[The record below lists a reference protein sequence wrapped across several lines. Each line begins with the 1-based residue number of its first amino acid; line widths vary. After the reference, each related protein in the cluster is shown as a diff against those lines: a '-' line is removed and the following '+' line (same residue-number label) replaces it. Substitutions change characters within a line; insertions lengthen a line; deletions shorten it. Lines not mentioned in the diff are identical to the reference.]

1 MMSLERYFIF
11 SSYAMFMTG
20 YVMLASTRQLDVFS
34 LGLFAVVLG
43 AGWLIDTERLNWSI
57 GHKSVNWLMGGG
69 LAFPVAEWYALGVS
83 PVTVT
88 LHFVFFAA
96 ALKLLRRK
104 TSRDWIWLY
113 VVTFCQVLMTAGMMV
128 STTFLLLVIIYL
140 FAATS
145 AFIAYEM
152 RRSASAFAANNPS
165 RRVTVEY
172 RKGNDRRPVE
182 SPRLGS
188 LHVFPACTLE
198 AILLLAAPIFLA
210 MPRVSRGFSRSGI
223 LRGEALSGFSDSV
236 RLGEVAQIKL
246 NPQVVMRVRV
256 KFLRGARQRTLRW
269 RGVTLDNYDGQT
281 WNYTGQKPTLLK
293 RGVEGFYLDEAGGYN
308 PAEESQASNWGVGGF
323 HWDDLVGKYFDTEQR
338 FFLEPLAIDT
348 VFVAPHPRLITGLPD
363 LARDQGD
370 GLWTAPHD
378 YYKLDYTALSDTT
391 EVSDGL
397 LAEENSRAYP
407 SEIQRRYLQ
416 LPDNHDRRI
425 DELAAEVT
433 RGATT
438 NIEIARRIENYLRT
452 AYGYTLDLRRVEDGD
467 PVADFLFNTRQ
478 GHCEYF
484 VSAMVL
490 MLRSRRVPA
499 RLVNG
504 FQMGEYNEAADV
516 YTVRQSDAHSW
527 VEAYFPRRDQNGAG
541 VVFDPTPAAGLSVY
555 GGGLAAWLRHHREA
569 MEMFWLEHVIG
580 FDTNKQFSIAG
591 AAHRWVSTLF
601 SSYKWDMSSE
611 WIDWISKVARQIDS
625 QKDRG
630 AARGGRQ
637 SESQLSS
644 PGAHT
649 LAIALSA
656 LALTVAAT
664 FSWRRYGRSW
674 RRNARHDGAA
684 SAAAFYQEML
694 RALEHAGHKRAH
706 HQTPAEYAEQLRM
719 PAVSEITAIYQ
730 QVRFGDRILGDH
742 EIARVSLLLRDVRR
756 GSRIGLA
763 KYD

>member
-43 AGWLIDTERLNWSI
+43 AGWLIDTERLSWSL
-57 GHKSVNWLMGGG
+57 GHRNANWLMAGG
-69 LAFPVAEWYALGVS
+69 LAFPIVEWYALGVS
-83 PVTVT
+83 PVTMT

-104 TSRDWIWLY
+104 ASRDWIWLY
-113 VVTFCQVLMTAGMMV
+113 VVTFCQVLMTAGMMI

-182 SPRLGS
+182 SPRFGS
-188 LHVFPACTLE
+188 LPVFSACALT

-210 MPRVSRGFSRSGI
+210 MPRVSRGFSRNGM
-223 LRGEALSGFSDSV
+223 LRGEALTGFSDSV

-256 KFLRGARQRTLRW
+256 KFHRGTGPRTLRW

-281 WNYTGQKPTLLK
+281 WNNTHPKPAPLK
-293 RGVEGFYLDEAGGYN
+293 RGVEGFHLGEFGGYKQ
-308 PAEESQASNWGVGGF
+308 ALQSQTSKSGVDGVHPGDPE
-323 HWDDLVGKYFDTEQR
+323 WAYGDTEQR

-348 VFVAPHPRLITGLPD
+348 VFVAPEPRLIMGLPD

-370 GLWTAPHD
+370 GLLTAPHD
-378 YYKLDYTALSDTT
+378 YYKLDYTVFSDTS
-391 EVSDGL
+391 EVSDER
-397 LAEENSRAYP
+397 LAAENSRAYP

-438 NIEIARRIENYLRT
+438 NVEIARRIEKYLNT
-452 AYGYTLDLRRVEDGD
+452 AYAYTLDLRRVEDGD

-484 VSAMVL
+484 ASAMVL

-504 FQMGEYNEAADV
+504 FQTGEFNEAADV

-527 VEAYFPRRDQNGAG
+527 VEVYFPGEGHNGLWVA
-541 VVFDPTPAAGLSVY
+541 FDPTPPAGRSVY
-555 GGGLAAWLRHHREA
+555 GGGLAAWLRHRREA
-569 MEMFWLEHVIG
+569 MEMFWLEHVVS
-580 FDTNKQFSIAG
+580 FDANKQFSMAG
-591 AAHRWVSTLF
+591 AAQRWVSSLF
-601 SSYKWDMSSE
+601 SSYKWDLSSQ
-611 WIDWISKVARQIDS
+611 WIDWVSKMARQIES
-625 QKDRG
+625 RKDPGHAAGGGQPESPPSG
-630 AARGGRQ
+630 AG
-637 SESQLSS
+637 
-644 PGAHT
+644 PHT
-649 LAIALSA
+649 PA
-656 LALTVAAT
+656 LALSVAALALAVA

-674 RRNARHDGAA
+674 RRSARHDGAA
-684 SAAAFYQEML
+684 SAVAFYQEML
-694 RALEHAGHKRAH
+694 RALEHAGHKRAL
-706 HQTPAEYAEQLRM
+706 HQTPAEYAEQLRA

-730 QVRFGDRILGDH
+730 QVRFGDRILSDAD
-742 EIARVSLLLRDVRR
+742 ITRVSLLLREVRKGLRIENR
-756 GSRIGLA
+756 G
-763 KYD
+763 

>member
-20 YVMLASTRQLDVFS
+20 YVMLASTRQLDFFS

-57 GHKSVNWLMGGG
+57 GHRSANWLMGGG
-69 LAFPVAEWYALGVS
+69 LAFLIAEWYALGVS
-83 PVTVT
+83 PVMVT

-152 RRSASAFAANNPS
+152 RRSASAFEANNPS
-165 RRVTVEY
+165 RIVTIEY

-188 LHVFPACTLE
+188 LPVFSACALA

-210 MPRVSRGFSRSGI
+210 MPRVSRGLSRSGI

-236 RLGEVAQIKL
+236 RLGEVAQVKL

-256 KFLRGARQRTLRW
+256 RFLRGTGPRTLRW

-281 WNYTGQKPTLLK
+281 WNSPGQKPAVLK
-293 RGVEGFYLDEAGGYN
+293 RSVD
-308 PAEESQASNWGVGGF
+308 GF
-323 HWDDLVGKYFDTEQR
+323 HLGEAEWGYGDTEQR

-348 VFVAPHPRLITGLPD
+348 VFAAPQPRLITGLPD

-378 YYKLDYTALSDTT
+378 YYKLDYTVFSDTS
-391 EVSDGL
+391 EVSDER
-397 LAEENSRAYP
+397 LAAENSRAYP
-407 SEIQRRYLQ
+407 SDIQRRYLQ

-438 NIEIARRIENYLRT
+438 NIEIARRIEKHLRSY
-452 AYGYTLDLRRVEDGD
+452 YGYTLDLRRVEDGD

-484 VSAMVL
+484 ASAMVL

-504 FQMGEYNEAADV
+504 FQTGEYNDAADV

-527 VEAYFPRRDQNGAG
+527 VEVYFPREGHNGLWVA
-541 VVFDPTPAAGLSVY
+541 FDPTPDAGRSVY
-555 GGGLAAWLRHHREA
+555 GGGLAAWLRHRREA
-569 MEMFWLEHVIG
+569 MEMFWLEHVVG
-580 FDTNKQFSIAG
+580 FDANKQFSMAG
-591 AAHRWVSTLF
+591 AAQRWVSSLF
-601 SSYKWDMSSE
+601 SSYKWDLSSQ
-611 WIDWISKVARQIDS
+611 WIDWVSKVARQIES
-625 QKDRG
+625 RKDTS
-630 AARGGRQ
+630 AASGGGR
-637 SESQLSS
+637 SEAPPS
-644 PGAHT
+644 GAGGRT
-649 LAIALSA
+649 PA
-656 LALTVAAT
+656 LALSVAALVLAAA

-674 RRNARHDGAA
+674 RRSARHDGAA
-684 SAAAFYQEML
+684 SAVAFYQEML
-694 RALEHAGHKRAH
+694 RALERIGHKRPL

-742 EIARVSLLLRDVRR
+742 EIARISLLLREVRR
-756 GSRIGLA
+756 GSRIEDRG
-763 KYD
+763 

>member
-1 MMSLERYFIF
+1 MSLERYFIF

-20 YVMLASTRQLDVFS
+20 YVMLASTGQLDVFS
-34 LGLFAVVLG
+34 LGLFAIVLG
-43 AGWLIDTERLNWSI
+43 VGWLIDTERVSWNV
-57 GHKSVNWLMGGG
+57 GHRSANWLMAGG
-69 LAFPVAEWYALGVS
+69 LTFVIAEWYALGVS

-96 ALKLLRRK
+96 SLRLLRRK
-104 TSRDWIWLY
+104 SARDWIWLY

-128 STTFLLLVIIYL
+128 STTFLFLVIIYL

-145 AFIAYEM
+145 AFIGYEM
-152 RRSASAFAANNPS
+152 RRSASAFAANATS
-165 RRVTVEY
+165 RRVAVEY
-172 RKGNDRRPVE
+172 RKESDRSRIE
-182 SPRLGS
+182 APRLGS
-188 LHVFPACTLE
+188 LPVFSACALT
-198 AILLLAAPIFLA
+198 AILLLAAPLFLA
-210 MPRVSRGFSRSGI
+210 MPRVSRGFSRSGL
-223 LRGEALSGFSDSV
+223 LRGESLSGFSDSV
-236 RLGEVAQIKL
+236 RLGEVAQVKL

-256 KFLRGARQRTLRW
+256 KFLRGPERRTLRW
-269 RGVTLDNYDGQT
+269 RGVTLDNYDGQM
-281 WNYTGQKPTLLK
+281 WNNTSPKPTSLT
-293 RGVEGFYLDEAGGYN
+293 RSID
-308 PAEESQASNWGVGGF
+308 GF
-323 HWDDLVGKYFDTEQR
+323 HLGEAVWGYGDTEQR

-348 VFVAPHPRLITGLPD
+348 VFAAPQPRLITGLPA

-370 GLWTAPHD
+370 GLLTAPHD
-378 YYKLDYTALSDTT
+378 YYKLDYTVLSDT
-391 EVSDGL
+391 EGVSDEK
-397 LAEENSRAYP
+397 LAEENSRAYT

-438 NIEIARRIENYLRT
+438 NIEIARKIENYLRM
-452 AYGYTLDLRRVEDGD
+452 AYGYTLDLRRVDDGD
-467 PVADFLFNTRQ
+467 PVADFLFNTRE

-484 VSAMVL
+484 ASAMVL

-527 VEAYFPRRDQNGAG
+527 VEVYFPRQGQNGVWAP
-541 VVFDPTPAAGLSVY
+541 FDPTPAAGLNVY

-591 AAHRWVSTLF
+591 AAQRWVSSLF
-601 SSYKWDMSSE
+601 SSYKWEMSSE

-625 QKDRG
+625 QKDRS
-630 AARGGRQ
+630 ATRGGRQ
-637 SESQLSS
+637 PESQLSS

-719 PAVSEITAIYQ
+719 PAVSEITTIYQ
-730 QVRFGDRILGDH
+730 QVRFGDLILGDD
-742 EIARVSLLLRDVRR
+742 EIARVDFLLREMRKR
-756 GSRIGLA
+756 PPKSSIEN
-763 KYD
+763 

>member
-34 LGLFAVVLG
+34 LGVFAVVLG
-43 AGWLIDTERLNWSI
+43 AGWLIDTERLSWSLE
-57 GHKSVNWLMGGG
+57 HRSANWLMTGG
-69 LAFPVAEWYALGVS
+69 LAFLITEWYALGVS

-96 ALKLLRRK
+96 ALK
-104 TSRDWIWLY
+104 
-113 VVTFCQVLMTAGMMV
+113 V

-140 FAATS
+140 FSFSSPKT
-145 AFIAYEM
+145 AYEM

-165 RRVTVEY
+165 RRVTVEF

-188 LHVFPACTLE
+188 LPVFSACALA

-210 MPRVSRGFSRSGI
+210 MPRVSRGFSRSGM
-223 LRGEALSGFSDSV
+223 LRGEALTGFSDSV

-256 KFLRGARQRTLRW
+256 KSLRGTEPRALRW

-281 WNYTGQKPTLLK
+281 WNCTGKPAPLK
-293 RGVEGFYLDEAGGYN
+293 RGVDGFHLGEFGGYKQ
-308 PAEESQASNWGVGGF
+308 ALQSQTSKSGVDGF
-323 HWDDLVGKYFDTEQR
+323 HPGDAEWGYGDTEQR

-348 VFVAPHPRLITGLPD
+348 VFVAPEPRLITGLPD

-378 YYKLDYTALSDTT
+378 YYKLDYTAFSDTS
-391 EVSDGL
+391 EVSDER
-397 LAEENSRAYP
+397 LAAENSRAYP

-438 NIEIARRIENYLRT
+438 NVEIARRIEKYLSA

-484 VSAMVL
+484 ASAMVL

-504 FQMGEYNEAADV
+504 FQTGEYNEAADV

-527 VEAYFPRRDQNGAG
+527 VEVYFPGEGHNGVWVA
-541 VVFDPTPAAGLSVY
+541 FDPTPPTGRSVY
-555 GGGLAAWLRHHREA
+555 GGGLAAWLRHRREA
-569 MEMFWLEHVIG
+569 MEMFWLEHVVG
-580 FDTNKQFSIAG
+580 FDANKQFSMAG
-591 AAHRWVSTLF
+591 AAQRWVSSLF
-601 SSYKWDMSSE
+601 SSYKWDLSSQ
-611 WIDWISKVARQIDS
+611 WIDWVSKMARQIES
-625 QKDRG
+625 RKDPGHASGGGQPESPPSG
-630 AARGGRQ
+630 AGPRT
-637 SESQLSS
+637 
-644 PGAHT
+644 P
-649 LAIALSA
+649 A
-656 LALTVAAT
+656 LALSVAALALAAA

-674 RRNARHDGAA
+674 RRSARHDCAA
-684 SAAAFYQEML
+684 SAVAFYQEML
-694 RALEHAGHKRAH
+694 RALEHAGHKRAL
-706 HQTPAEYAEQLRM
+706 HQTPAEYAEQLRA

-730 QVRFGDRILGDH
+730 QVRFGDRILSDDD
-742 EIARVSLLLRDVRR
+742 IARVSLLLREVRR
-756 GSRIGLA
+756 GLRIENRG
-763 KYD
+763 

>member
-43 AGWLIDTERLNWSI
+43 AGWLIDTGRLSWSL
-57 GHKSVNWLMGGG
+57 GNRNANWLMGGG
-69 LAFPVAEWYALGVS
+69 LAFLFAEWYAIGVS
-83 PVTVT
+83 LVTVT

-104 TSRDWIWLY
+104 ASRDWIWLY

-128 STTFLLLVIIYL
+128 STTFLLLVIVYL

-165 RRVTVEY
+165 RCVTVEY
-172 RKGNDRRPVE
+172 RKESDRRPVE
-182 SPRLGS
+182 EPRLGS
-188 LHVFPACTLE
+188 LPVFSACALA

-210 MPRVSRGFSRSGI
+210 MPRVSRGFSRSGM

-236 RLGEVAQIKL
+236 RLGEVAQVKL

-256 KFLRGARQRTLRW
+256 KFLRGAGPSTLRW

-281 WNYTGQKPTLLK
+281 WNYTGQKPATLK
-293 RGVEGFYLDEAGGYN
+293 RGVDGFHLGEAGWGY
-308 PAEESQASNWGVGGF
+308 G
-323 HWDDLVGKYFDTEQR
+323 DTEQR

-348 VFVAPHPRLITGLPD
+348 VFAAPQPRLIIGLQD

-370 GLWTAPHD
+370 GLWTTPHD
-378 YYKLDYTALSDTT
+378 YYKLDYTAFSDTA
-391 EVSDGL
+391 EVSDER

-438 NIEIARRIENYLRT
+438 NVEIARKIENHLRT
-452 AYGYTLDLRRVEDGD
+452 TYSYTLDLRRVEDGD
-467 PVADFLFNTRQ
+467 PVADFLFNMRE

-484 VSAMVL
+484 ASAMVL

-504 FQMGEYNEAADV
+504 FQTGEYNEAADV

-527 VEAYFPRRDQNGAG
+527 VEVYFPRQGQNGMWVA
-541 VVFDPTPAAGLSVY
+541 FDPTPDAGRSVY
-555 GGGLAAWLRHHREA
+555 GGGLAAWLRHRREA
-569 MEMFWLEHVIG
+569 MEMFWLEHVVG
-580 FDTNKQFSIAG
+580 FDANKQFSMVG
-591 AAHRWVSTLF
+591 AAQRWVSSLF
-601 SSYKWDMSSE
+601 SAYRWDLSSQ
-611 WIDWISKVARQIDS
+611 WIDWMSKMSRQVEPRNG
-625 QKDRG
+625 RG
-630 AARGGRQ
+630 AATGGRRP
-637 SESQLSS
+637 ESS
-644 PGAHT
+644 PSGAGART
-649 LAIALSA
+649 PALALSA
-656 LALTVAAT
+656 VALALAAA

-674 RRNARHDGAA
+674 RRNARHDAAA
-684 SAAAFYQEML
+684 SAVAFYQQML
-694 RALEHAGHKRAH
+694 RTLEHAGHKRAI

-719 PAVSEITAIYQ
+719 PAVAEITAIYQ
-730 QVRFGDRILGDH
+730 QVRFGDRILGDD
-742 EIARVSLLLRDVRR
+742 EIARVSLLLREVRR
-756 GSRIGLA
+756 GSRIGDCGLQTA
-763 KYD
+763 D

>member
-20 YVMLASTRQLDVFS
+20 YVMLASTRQLDFFS

-43 AGWLIDTERLNWSI
+43 AGWLIDTGRLSWSV
-57 GHKSVNWLMGGG
+57 GHRSANWLMAGG
-69 LAFPVAEWYALGVS
+69 LAFLIAEWYALAVS

-104 TSRDWIWLY
+104 ASRDWIWLY

-128 STTFLLLVIIYL
+128 STTFLLLVIVYL

-152 RRSASAFAANNPS
+152 RRSASAFAANSPS
-165 RRVTVEY
+165 RRVKVEY
-172 RKGNDRRPVE
+172 RKESDRRPVE
-182 SPRLGS
+182 EPRMGS
-188 LHVFPACTLE
+188 LPVFSACALA

-210 MPRVSRGFSRSGI
+210 MPRVSRGFTRSGM

-236 RLGEVAQIKL
+236 RLGEVAQVKL

-256 KFLRGARQRTLRW
+256 KFLRGSGPSTLRW

-281 WNYTGQKPTLLK
+281 WNYTGQKPAPIK
-293 RGVEGFYLDEAGGYN
+293 RGVD
-308 PAEESQASNWGVGGF
+308 GF
-323 HWDDLVGKYFDTEQR
+323 HLGEPEWGYGDTEQR

-348 VFVAPHPRLITGLPD
+348 VFAAPQSRLITGLPD

-391 EVSDGL
+391 EVSDER

-425 DELAAEVT
+425 DELAAEVA

-438 NIEIARRIENYLRT
+438 NVEIARKIENHLRT
-452 AYGYTLDLRRVEDGD
+452 TYGYSLDLRRVEDGD
-467 PVADFLFNTRQ
+467 PVADFLFNTRE

-484 VSAMVL
+484 ASAMVL

-504 FQMGEYNEAADV
+504 FQTGEYNEAADI

-527 VEAYFPRRDQNGAG
+527 VEVYFPRQGQNGMWVA
-541 VVFDPTPAAGLSVY
+541 FDPTPDAGRSVY
-555 GGGLAAWLRHHREA
+555 GGGLAAWLRHRREA
-569 MEMFWLEHVIG
+569 MEMFWLEHVVG
-580 FDTNKQFSIAG
+580 FDANKQFSMAG
-591 AAHRWVSTLF
+591 AAQRWVSSIF
-601 SSYKWDMSSE
+601 SSYKWDLSSQ
-611 WIDWISKVARQIDS
+611 WIDWMSKVARQIES
-625 QKDRG
+625 RKDHG
-630 AARGGRQ
+630 VAQGGKRP
-637 SESQLSS
+637 ESS
-644 PGAHT
+644 PSDSGART
-649 LAIALSA
+649 PALAFSVVA
-656 LALTVAAT
+656 LALAAA

-674 RRNARHDGAA
+674 RRNARHDAAA
-684 SAAAFYQEML
+684 SAVAFYQEML
-694 RALEHAGHKRAH
+694 RALERAGHKRAI

-719 PAVSEITAIYQ
+719 PEVAEITAIYQ
-730 QVRFGDRILGDH
+730 QVRFGDRILGDD
-742 EIARVSLLLRDVRR
+742 EIARVSLLLREVRR
-756 GSRIGLA
+756 GPRIAGRGSMRLS
-763 KYD
+763 

>member
-1 MMSLERYFIF
+1 MMTLERYFIF
-11 SSYAMFMTG
+11 SSYTMFTTG

-43 AGWLIDTERLNWSI
+43 AGWLIDTGRLSWSI
-57 GHKSVNWLMGGG
+57 GNRSANWLMAGG
-69 LAFPVAEWYALGVS
+69 LAFLIAEWYALGVS

-104 TSRDWIWLY
+104 ASRDWIWLY

-128 STTFLLLVIIYL
+128 STTFLLLVIVYL

-152 RRSASAFAANNPS
+152 RRSASAFAANNSS

-172 RKGNDRRPVE
+172 RKENNHRPVE

-188 LHVFPACTLE
+188 LPVFSACALA

-210 MPRVSRGFSRSGI
+210 MPRVSRGFSRSGM

-236 RLGEVAQIKL
+236 RLGEVAQVKL

-256 KFLRGARQRTLRW
+256 KFLRGTGPRTLRW

-281 WNYTGQKPTLLK
+281 WNYTGQKPALLK
-293 RGVEGFYLDEAGGYN
+293 RSVDGFHLDEFGGYKQ
-308 PAEESQASNWGVGGF
+308 ALQSQTLKSGVDGF
-323 HWDDLVGKYFDTEQR
+323 HPRDAELGYGDTEQR

-348 VFVAPHPRLITGLPD
+348 VFVAPEPRLITGLPD

-378 YYKLDYTALSDTT
+378 YYKLDYTALSDTS
-391 EVSDGL
+391 EVSDER
-397 LAEENSRAYP
+397 LAQENSRAYP

-438 NIEIARRIENYLRT
+438 NVEIARKIEKHLRT
-452 AYGYTLDLRRVEDGD
+452 TYGYTLDLRRVEDGD
-467 PVADFLFNTRQ
+467 PVADFLFNTRE

-484 VSAMVL
+484 ASAMVL
-490 MLRSRRVPA
+490 MLRARRVPA
-499 RLVNG
+499 RIVNG
-504 FQMGEYNEAADV
+504 FQAGEYNEAADV

-527 VEAYFPRRDQNGAG
+527 VEVYFPLLGQNGLWVA
-541 VVFDPTPAAGLSVY
+541 FDPTPDAGRSVY
-555 GGGLAAWLRHHREA
+555 GGGLAAWLRHRREA
-569 MEMFWLEHVIG
+569 MEMFWLEHVVG
-580 FDTNKQFSIAG
+580 FDANKQFSLAG
-591 AAHRWVSTLF
+591 AAQRWVSSVF
-601 SSYKWDMSSE
+601 SSYKWDLSSQ
-611 WIDWISKVARQIDS
+611 WVDWVSKVARQIESRNDHS
-625 QKDRG
+625 AAPSGIRPESPPSDAG
-630 AARGGRQ
+630 ART
-637 SESQLSS
+637 
-644 PGAHT
+644 P
-649 LAIALSA
+649 A
-656 LALTVAAT
+656 LAFSVVALLLAAA

-684 SAAAFYQEML
+684 SAVAFYQEML
-694 RALEHAGHKRAH
+694 RALERAGHKRAL
-706 HQTPAEYAEQLRM
+706 HQTPGEYAEQLRM
-719 PAVSEITAIYQ
+719 PAVAEITTIYQ
-730 QVRFGDRILGDH
+730 QVRFGDRTLGDD
-742 EIARVSLLLRDVRR
+742 EIARVSLLLREVRR
-756 GSRIGLA
+756 GSRIEKGR
-763 KYD
+763 